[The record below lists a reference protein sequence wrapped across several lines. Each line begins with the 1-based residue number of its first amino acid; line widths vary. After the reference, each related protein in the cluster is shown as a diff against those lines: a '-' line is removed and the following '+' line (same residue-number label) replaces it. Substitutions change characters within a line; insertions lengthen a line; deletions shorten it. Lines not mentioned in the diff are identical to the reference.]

1 MTRMPA
7 ATARAT
13 RSPRM
18 PRAERQAQILGVA
31 EQVFAE
37 RGFQAT
43 TMEEVAERVGVTKPM
58 IYEYF
63 GSKEGLLAAC
73 VANARA
79 QLLRA
84 TEAAWEAAPE
94 GSSMEEQFRAGVAAF
109 FLFID
114 EHASAFALITHEGSM
129 QASASAGI
137 ESIRQQQTAL
147 IVRTLQGQAGLQ
159 DVPPLLLEGYAE
171 VVVGACERLAV
182 WRSRQDG
189 VSAEDATELVMGG
202 VWHGLSRLIPGR

>member
-1 MTRMPA
+1 MARTPA
-7 ATARAT
+7 PVT
-13 RSPRM
+13 RSTRM

-43 TMEEVAERVGVTKPM
+43 TMEEVADRVGVTKPM

-79 QLLRA
+79 QLLQA
-84 TEAAWEAAPE
+84 TESAWEAVPA
-94 GSSMEEQFRAGVAAF
+94 GSPMEEQFGAGVAAF
-109 FLFID
+109 FRFID
-114 EHASAFALITHEGSM
+114 DHASAFALITHEGSM

-137 ESIRQQQTAL
+137 EGIRRQQTAF
-147 IVRTLQGQAGLQ
+147 IVRTLQGRAGLEAT
-159 DVPPLLLEGYAE
+159 PALLLEGYAE
-171 VVVGACERLAV
+171 VVVGACERLAT
-182 WRSRQDG
+182 WRARQERP
-189 VSAEDATELVMGG
+189 VSAEDATELVMGA
-202 VWHGLSRLIPGR
+202 VWHGLSRLIPHP